1 MKLRDSYMD
10 DIFVRTLYGPV
21 PLKHALHW
29 PIFASFNEVAGCA
42 AWMGGRI
49 PTAEEARSIYSY
61 VDGLKLKD
69 GDKIGKTVPAVNA
82 YADSFPFYLPTTLP
96 CTILPSY
103 YSTMKG
109 IGLRA
114 NLPKPPRKQ
123 RRRRKPATLRPLLR
137 R

>member
-61 VDGLKLKD
+61 VDGLKLKEI

-82 YADSFPFYLPTTLP
+82 YADSFPFSSYHPTMYRRA
-96 CTILPSY
+96 ILLSY
-103 YSTMKG
+103 NERHWAAS
-109 IGLRA
+109 
-114 NLPKPPRKQ
+114 
-123 RRRRKPATLRPLLR
+123 
-137 R
+137 